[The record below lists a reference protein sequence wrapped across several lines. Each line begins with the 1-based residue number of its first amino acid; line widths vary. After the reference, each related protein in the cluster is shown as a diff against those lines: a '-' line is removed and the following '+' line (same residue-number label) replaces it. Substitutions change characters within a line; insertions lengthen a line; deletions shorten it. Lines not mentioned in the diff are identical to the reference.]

1 MFHFIL
7 MSLLATVKN
16 ETIYNNNLSGVRGV
30 CVCCVLCVCACACA
44 CVWFLIVFKREVIF

>member
-30 CVCCVLCVCACACA
+30 CVCCVLCCVSVHVRVRVCG
-44 CVWFLIVFKREVIF
+44 F

>member
-30 CVCCVLCVCACACA
+30 CVCVVCLCMCVCV
-44 CVWFLIVFKREVIF
+44 CVVFNCF